1 MTEHMTKHMTEQKIG
16 KELLIVVCLLLIFEI
31 ILILSLPAH
40 QVFAKDVKKNDQGH
54 IFSTWEGFEPDKC
67 ASIWLIQGFIDPQA
81 VIKFFPKGDSL
92 DKGIPFDTPDA
103 KFRRYAKMST
113 FESLVNHYK
122 LTDAKLIYIGRIIHD
137 IEINIWERKIMP
149 ETFAVRESITKIIT
163 ESKDKKH
170 IIEKGNIFFD
180 TLYKELNLTSHSK
193 K

>member
-1 MTEHMTKHMTEQKIG
+1 MIDQKIVKG
-16 KELLIVVCLLLIFEI
+16 YLIVVCFLVILEI
-31 ILILSLPAH
+31 ILILTLPAH
-40 QVFAKDVKKNDQGH
+40 QVSAKDAKENEHSH

-67 ASIWLIQGFIDPQA
+67 ASIWLIQRFIDPQA

-113 FESLVNHYK
+113 FESLLRHYK
-122 LTDAKLIYIGRIIHD
+122 ITDAKLIYIGRIIHD

-149 ETFAVRESITKIIT
+149 ETFAVRDAITKIISET
-163 ESKDKKH
+163 KDKEH
-170 IIEKGNIFFD
+170 IIEKGNTFFD
-180 TLYKELNLTSHSK
+180 TLYKELNLPNDSK